1 MISEEVRKM
10 LLQDDDGQ
18 IFVSSENVANLN
30 LNNNLNHAVLVLSKI
45 GYNAIPV
52 LDNDSHIR
60 GLISMSMIMN
70 AIMGLDAL
78 RFEALETLKVKDV
91 MDTNVPIMDESDE
104 LEDVLRNLIDHS
116 FLCLADEQGVFKGIV
131 TRKEILSRVN
141 HLVHEIHNQYTLL
154 VKETSNAK

>member
-18 IFVSSENVANLN
+18 IFISSENVANLN

-52 LDNDSHIR
+52 LDNESHIR

-70 AIMGLDAL
+70 AIMGLDAI
-78 RFEALETLKVKDV
+78 RFEALETLKVRDV
-91 MDTNVPIMDESDE
+91 MDTKVPIVDETDD
-104 LEDVLRNLIDHS
+104 LEDILRNLIDHS
-116 FLCLADEQGVFKGIV
+116 FLCLADDQGVFKGIV

-141 HLVHEIHNQYTLL
+141 HLVHELHNQYTLQE
-154 VKETSNAK
+154 KEISTMK